1 MPNPRIPRTIITI
14 ITGCASVLLGG
25 CVANVHE
32 IALDKALIQVVD
44 GMNAMRQHQQ
54 ELAKNDPQYR
64 YMGTY
69 VKDVEVTFNV
79 SVSGDI
85 GTSTGVTGGYGP
97 ATGQL
102 TVTTDYKS
110 GRSNQIVIKLGSL
123 LDNQAI
129 TDGKISID
137 KLGMI
142 SYGKPGK
149 GGTSTH
155 PFPIAIQAE
164 AVKKALIK
172 AGIPPEKA
180 ENALKAIKPEIE
192 KPAPSPTP
200 SPQ

>member
-54 ELAKNDPQYR
+54 ELAKN
-64 YMGTY
+64 
-69 VKDVEVTFNV
+69 E
-79 SVSGDI
+79 SVSGDV

-149 GGTSTH
+149 GGTSEH

-192 KPAPSPTP
+192 KPAPSP
-200 SPQ
+200 Q